1 MKNKHELAHAY
12 WKENLRYMLVLLAIW
27 FSVSFGAGIVF
38 KEALDSFSIGGFRES
53 DSGSHSRAQ
62 SMCL

>member
-27 FSVSFGAGIVF
+27 FSVSFGGRYCIQ
-38 KEALDSFSIGGFRES
+38 GG
-53 DSGSHSRAQ
+53 A
-62 SMCL
+62 